1 MKRKALIRIYM
12 LTLCMVLI
20 ITGCAKN
27 SKNNIE
33 YEKNFEQMISDRF
46 TVAEEVYSWFTG
58 YGEIEMDHDDKI
70 EFELEYHVGY
80 YARVI
85 QNDISTMEE
94 LSDYLHQYFEDSLCN
109 ELLNYSVEK
118 DLPLFKEYDGVLY
131 CFAGYV
137 GLLSYDDGDKVI
149 SIDDSKQEDSI
160 TVHVHY
166 TVTIF
171 EELRELDLYY
181 TIEKGDDGIWRFD
194 SNFVLPIEAAANL

>member
-1 MKRKALIRIYM
+1 
-12 LTLCMVLI
+12 MVLI
-20 ITGCAKN
+20 ITGCVKN

-46 TVAEEVYSWFTG
+46 NVAEEVYSWFTG

-70 EFELEYHVGY
+70 EFELGYHVGY

-85 QNDISTMEE
+85 QNDISTMKE
-94 LSDYLHQYFEDSLCN
+94 LSDYVQLYFEDDLCN
-109 ELLNYSVEK
+109 ELLNYNVEEGI
-118 DLPLFKEYDGVLY
+118 PLFREYDGVLY

-149 SIDDSKQEDSI
+149 SIDGSKEEDSI

-171 EELRELDLYY
+171 EESRELELFY
-181 TIEKGDDGIWRFD
+181 TIEKGNDGIWRFD
-194 SNFVLPIEAAANL
+194 SNFVLPIEAAAKL